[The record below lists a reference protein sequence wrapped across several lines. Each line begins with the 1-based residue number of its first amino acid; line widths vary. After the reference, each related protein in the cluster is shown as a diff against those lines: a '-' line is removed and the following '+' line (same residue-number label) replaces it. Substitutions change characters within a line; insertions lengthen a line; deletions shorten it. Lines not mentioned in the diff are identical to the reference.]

1 MRRNRLAA
9 LTVALLAVSCLLFV
23 WRKSSARV
31 VAASVSQAT
40 RPETRGEL
48 GDQSLSDTATARS
61 HADASERLD
70 RSKIAV
76 GAFLADY
83 FGARWQEVREATRP
97 SSEFLESMIDPAL
110 IPRWGDV
117 EPQMLDD
124 LRAATMDSDDRMQQA
139 LSWDGKGLTTDQ
151 VDFSTRDFNPKG
163 KALSM
168 ADVEQIRAVVKAVD
182 QDIRDLAQQRARY
195 EYEALMVAFKKGQY
209 EKAPLLRVMPAHLRH
224 GHIASL
230 KVMSADN
237 WNMAIGFLDGDSAE
251 YDAANTL
258 IQEMRRSRFDK
269 ARQLIAG
276 R

>member
-1 MRRNRLAA
+1 
-9 LTVALLAVSCLLFV
+9 
-23 WRKSSARV
+23 
-31 VAASVSQAT
+31 
-40 RPETRGEL
+40 
-48 GDQSLSDTATARS
+48 
-61 HADASERLD
+61 
-70 RSKIAV
+70 
-76 GAFLADY
+76 
-83 FGARWQEVREATRP
+83 
-97 SSEFLESMIDPAL
+97 
-110 IPRWGDV
+110 
-117 EPQMLDD
+117 
-124 LRAATMDSDDRMQQA
+124 
-139 LSWDGKGLTTDQ
+139 
-151 VDFSTRDFNPKG
+151 
-163 KALSM
+163 M